1 MNNAAALNW
10 TSHSDLPGYET
21 ACSRYRVSI
30 NAHGSFVLRYEGAE
44 LLVSDHLSM
53 IWVRADIHHEATH
66 GGPCA
71 GVVRAANNI
80 LRELQAPAWSLGTDP
95 EDVRQERL
103 FRVGDACRI
112 FSAAL
117 RASET
122 DASACPLLEWARAL
136 STAYASADS
145 AGALYLWGELV
156 GQGLIAGPPTEG

>member
-1 MNNAAALNW
+1 MNNAAALDW
-10 TSHSDLPGYET
+10 TNHNDLRGYET
-21 ACSRYRVSI
+21 ACSRYRVTRT
-30 NAHGSFVLRYEGAE
+30 ARGAFVLRYEGTE

-53 IWVRADIHHEATH
+53 LWVRADIHHEVTH

-71 GVVRAANNI
+71 GVVSAANNI
-80 LRELQAPAWSLGTDP
+80 LRALQAPAWSLGYTP
-95 EDVRQERL
+95 EDVQQERV

-112 FSAAL
+112 FSTAL
-117 RASET
+117 KASET
-122 DASACPLLEWARAL
+122 DTSACPLLGWARAL